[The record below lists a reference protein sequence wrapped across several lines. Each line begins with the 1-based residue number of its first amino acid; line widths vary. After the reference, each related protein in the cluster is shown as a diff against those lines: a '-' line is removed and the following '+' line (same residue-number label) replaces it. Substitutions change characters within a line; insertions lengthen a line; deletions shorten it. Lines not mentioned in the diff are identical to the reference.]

1 LKTNLKRFLNL
12 IFLIRKIENE
22 KVVTGAYN
30 SYKAAVIGYRALPN
44 KYLFTIFKIEQRFNI
59 FSIAQ
64 F

>member
-1 LKTNLKRFLNL
+1 
-12 IFLIRKIENE
+12 LIRKIENE
-22 KVVTGAYN
+22 KVVTSVYN